1 MCVTMKTSEF
11 DKLGNDLQIM
21 HVYPYDS
28 VIDDDLKSAVPNMV
42 DAMDKVEDRDSLTSV
57 TELTTLAGK
66 KFKHF
71 AKGRDWGK
79 ALYEDFVAER

>member
-1 MCVTMKTSEF
+1 MKTSEF
-11 DKLGNDLQIM
+11 DKLGKDLQIM
-21 HVYPYDS
+21 HAYPYDFN
-28 VIDDDLKSAVPNMV
+28 IDDDLKKTVPNMV
-42 DAMDKVEDRDSLTSV
+42 DAMDKVEDRDSLT
-57 TELTTLAGK
+57 TETEFTTLGRN